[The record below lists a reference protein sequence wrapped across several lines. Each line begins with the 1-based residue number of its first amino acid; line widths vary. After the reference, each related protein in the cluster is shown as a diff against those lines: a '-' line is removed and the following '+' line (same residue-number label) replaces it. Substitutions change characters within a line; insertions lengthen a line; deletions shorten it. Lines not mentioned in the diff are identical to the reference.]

1 MPMFIDA
8 ELDDPKRGAM
18 TRALEYILQKFL
30 ESDDYTKLMFEQKK
44 RFQLLEKYLTK
55 KERELLQ
62 HVFS

>member
-1 MPMFIDA
+1 MFIDA